1 MERKDRRERGG
12 RRQDKQVG
20 VGKTAE
26 EMKERKG
33 ESIENKEEN
42 EYIKEREEEERKE
55 IAEGGKGNVVG
66 VVSHVL

>member
-1 MERKDRRERGG
+1 
-12 RRQDKQVG
+12 
-20 VGKTAE
+20 
-26 EMKERKG
+26 MKERKG